1 MRLPVVA
8 RQRWSIALLLPV
20 VVQVASG
27 PMPAAAQA
35 PPPPSLPPSYAVE
48 DEIEIPGD
56 DGPRAVRAST
66 DPTGPPP
73 ECVWERVPEQAL
85 FAVGEQIAVPPMPAP
100 DAYPTVYMCNGAWAG
115 GAENFQWAVPGVPAG
130 PVMTADELAQTIY
143 ARLEGNLPAPVVAS
157 DPPAGEA
164 AIITYPTFVS
174 VSNWTGTVTDEEC
187 DPTGQ
192 LCVSVLATPS
202 LTFSP
207 GEPSAPTI
215 ACAGSGTSFVE
226 DGSSSTAQ
234 AAAPGACAYAY
245 QSRTGAGDRP
255 TAWPGSVTVTWDLVW
270 SSTAGDG
277 GPLPDVVKSAGV
289 ARQVNEV
296 QTVIDR

>member
-1 MRLPVVA
+1 MRASVVPLL
-8 RQRWSIALLLPV
+8 RWSLLVFLT
-20 VVQVASG
+20 VAVG
-27 PMPAAAQA
+27 TAAASPAGAQA
-35 PPPPSLPPSYAVE
+35 PPPSLPPSYSVE
-48 DEIEIPGD
+48 DEIEVPGD
-56 DGPRAVRAST
+56 QGPTVQPVASR
-66 DPTGPPP
+66 PAEPPP

-85 FAVGEQIAVPPMPAP
+85 FAIGHQIAVSPIPSP

-115 GAENFQWAVPGVPAG
+115 GAENFRWAVPGVPAG

-164 AIITYPTFVS
+164 AILSYPTFVA

-207 GEPSAPTI
+207 GEPGAPTI
-215 ACAGSGTSFVE
+215 ACAGSGTRFV
-226 DGSSSTAQ
+226 DNGASPAAQ
-234 AAAPGACAYAY
+234 AATPGACAYAY

-255 TAWPGSVTVTWDLVW
+255 AAWSGAVTVTWDLVW

-277 GPLPDVVKSAGV
+277 GPLPDVVRSAGL
-289 ARQVNEV
+289 ARPVNEV